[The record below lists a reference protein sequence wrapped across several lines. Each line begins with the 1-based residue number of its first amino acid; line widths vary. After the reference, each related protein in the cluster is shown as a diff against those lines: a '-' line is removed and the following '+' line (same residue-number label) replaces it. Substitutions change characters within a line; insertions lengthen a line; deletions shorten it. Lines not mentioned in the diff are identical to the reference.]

1 MDVVKINFDGATCSK
16 KKKAGIG
23 VVVRDVNGMVLASCA
38 KIKPQP
44 DKVVEIESLAAA
56 LALSLATDL
65 GFQRIILKGDSLEVI
80 HALRENTR
88 SLTPSGLLLEDV
100 GRFSQNFDILLYSHT
115 KRDGNA
121 VVYSRVK
128 YALSIPDFSAWM
140 KDVPPHIYSTVQ
152 ADLACLH

>member
-1 MDVVKINFDGATCSK
+1 MVAATT
-16 KKKAGIG
+16 
-23 VVVRDVNGMVLASCA
+23 
-38 KIKPQP
+38 
-44 DKVVEIESLAAA
+44 
-56 LALSLATDL
+56 LSLATNL
-65 GFQRIILKGDSLEVI
+65 GFRCVILEGDSLEVI

-152 ADLACLH
+152 ADLARLH

>member
-121 VVYSRVK
+121 VAYSLVK
-128 YALSIPDFSAWM
+128 YALSISDFLVSM
-140 KDVPPHIYSTVQ
+140 EDVLSHIFPIVQ
-152 ADLACLH
+152 ANLAHLH